1 MPRTKRVMGTALA
14 CLVECAASSLAAFP
28 SLAARPTGAG
38 AASGRRRALFAA
50 PPAALWQR
58 TGAHSTICRSR
69 KRAGALPGGS
79 LHVRCL
85 NRLMFEREDV
95 VPMGEGGAR
104 IVLEE
109 SDARTKHVRKIIK
122 TPDGGTLRVGVVDHG
137 VEEDAV
143 VFWGEDGSL
152 ELTVPVTNKV
162 KRLPFPQ
169 PPPSVKPSLF
179 SPWRPVK
186 VSTRASPS
194 SPHAHQP
201 LASPPPCGRLPL
213 PSP

>member
-1 MPRTKRVMGTALA
+1 MPRTKRVVGTALA

-28 SLAARPTGAG
+28 SIAARTAGAG

-58 TGAHSTICRSR
+58 TGAHSTICRSS

-104 IVLEE
+104 IVLGE
-109 SDARTKHVRKIIK
+109 SDPRTKHVRKIIK
-122 TPDGGTLRVGVVDHG
+122 TPDGSTLRVGVVDHG

-143 VFWGEDGSL
+143 VCWGEDGSL

-162 KRLPFPQ
+162 KLLPFPR
-169 PPPSVKPSLF
+169 PPSSVKPSLF
-179 SPWRPVK
+179 SLWQPVR
-186 VSTRASPS
+186 VITRASPS
-194 SPHAHQP
+194 SPPAHP
-201 LASPPPCGRLPL
+201 SFTLLPPEWLHL